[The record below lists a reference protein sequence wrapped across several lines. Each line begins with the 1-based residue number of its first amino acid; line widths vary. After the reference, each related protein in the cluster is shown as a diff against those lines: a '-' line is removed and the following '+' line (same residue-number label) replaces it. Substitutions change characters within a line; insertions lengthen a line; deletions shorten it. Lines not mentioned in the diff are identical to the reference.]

1 MTQTE
6 IIELVKGIHPVID
19 HEGVEIV
26 DYSSELYDVDV
37 RYTSWDCFC
46 TIEVYS
52 KADDIPLPIQS
63 KAMTEL
69 FDYVV
74 ELHTVYMRESME
86 INLTQDYL
94 DIYCR

>member
-6 IIELVKGIHPVID
+6 IIELVRDIHAEVD
-19 HEGVEIV
+19 HEGVDIV
-26 DYSSELYDVDV
+26 YSNGEYDLDV
-37 RYTSWDCFC
+37 RYTSWDCLF

-74 ELHTVYMRESME
+74 DLHTDYMRNSLE
-86 INLTQDYL
+86 IEETQDYL
-94 DIYCR
+94 DIYCK

>member
-1 MTQTE
+1 MTQAE
-6 IIELVKGIHPVID
+6 IIELIKGIHPVID

-26 DYSSELYDVDV
+26 DSDELYDVDI

-52 KADDIPLPIQS
+52 KADDMPLPIQS

>member
-6 IIELVKGIHPVID
+6 IIKAVKGIHPEVD
-19 HEGVEIV
+19 HEGVDIV
-26 DYSSELYDVDV
+26 YSDGEYDVDV
-37 RYTSWDCFC
+37 RFTSWDCLF
-46 TIEVYS
+46 TAEVYY

-74 ELHTVYMRESME
+74 DLHTDYMRNSLE
-86 INLTQDYL
+86 IEETQDYL

>member
-1 MTQTE
+1 MTQLE
-6 IIELVKGIHPVID
+6 IIDLVKGIHPEID
-19 HEGVEIV
+19 GEGVDIV
-26 DYSSELYDVDV
+26 YSDEEYDVDV

-74 ELHTVYMRESME
+74 ELHTVYMRDSLE
-86 INLTQDYL
+86 IQETQDYL
-94 DIYCR
+94 DYYER

>member
-1 MTQTE
+1 MTQAE
-6 IIELVKGIHPVID
+6 IIELIKGIHPVID

-26 DYSSELYDVDV
+26 DSDELYDVDI

>member
-6 IIELVKGIHPVID
+6 IIEAVKGIQPEVD
-19 HEGVEIV
+19 HEGVDIV
-26 DYSSELYDVDV
+26 YSDGEYDVDV
-37 RYTSWDCFC
+37 RFTSWDCLF
-46 TIEVYS
+46 TAEVYS

-74 ELHTVYMRESME
+74 DLHTDYMRNSLE
-86 INLTQDYL
+86 IEETQDYL
-94 DIYCR
+94 DIYCK

>member
-6 IIELVKGIHPVID
+6 IIEAVKGIHPEVD
-19 HEGVEIV
+19 HEGVDIV
-26 DYSSELYDVDV
+26 YSDGEYDVDV
-37 RYTSWDCFC
+37 RFTSWDCLF
-46 TIEVYS
+46 TAEVYS
-52 KADDIPLPIQS
+52 KTDDIPLPIQS

-74 ELHTVYMRESME
+74 DLHTDYMRNSLE
-86 INLTQDYL
+86 IEETQDYL

>member
-6 IIELVKGIHPVID
+6 IIELEKGIHPEID
-19 HEGVEIV
+19 HEGVDIV
-26 DYSSELYDVDV
+26 YSDGEYDVDV
-37 RYTSWDCFC
+37 RFTSWDCFC

>member
-6 IIELVKGIHPVID
+6 IIKAVKGIHPEVD
-19 HEGVEIV
+19 HEGVDIV
-26 DYSSELYDVDV
+26 YSDGEYDVDV
-37 RYTSWDCFC
+37 RFTSWDCLF
-46 TIEVYS
+46 TAEVYS

-74 ELHTVYMRESME
+74 DLHTDYMRNSLE
-86 INLTQDYL
+86 IEETQDYL

>member
-6 IIELVKGIHPVID
+6 IIEAVKGIHPEVD
-19 HEGVEIV
+19 HEGVDIV
-26 DYSSELYDVDV
+26 YSDGEYDVDV
-37 RYTSWDCFC
+37 RFTSWDCFC

>member
-6 IIELVKGIHPVID
+6 IIELIKGIHPVID

-26 DYSSELYDVDV
+26 DSDELYDVDI

-52 KADDIPLPIQS
+52 KEDDIPLPIQS

-94 DIYCR
+94 DYYER

>member
-1 MTQTE
+1 MTQAE
-6 IIELVKGIHPVID
+6 IIELVKGIHPEID
-19 HEGVEIV
+19 HEGVDIV
-26 DYSSELYDVDV
+26 YSDGEYDVDV
-37 RYTSWDCFC
+37 RFTSWDCFC

>member
-1 MTQTE
+1 MTQKE
-6 IIELVKGIHPVID
+6 IIELVKGIHPEID
-19 HEGVEIV
+19 HEGVDIV
-26 DYSSELYDVDV
+26 YSDGEYDVDV
-37 RYTSWDCFC
+37 RFTSWDCLF

-52 KADDIPLPIQS
+52 KADDMPLPIQS

-74 ELHTVYMRESME
+74 DLHTDYMRNSLE
-86 INLTQDYL
+86 IEETQNYL

>member
-1 MTQTE
+1 MTQAE
-6 IIELVKGIHPVID
+6 IIELIKGIHPVID

-26 DYSSELYDVDV
+26 DSDELYDVDI

-52 KADDIPLPIQS
+52 KEDDIPLPIQS

>member
-6 IIELVKGIHPVID
+6 IIELVKGIHPEVD
-19 HEGVEIV
+19 HEGVDIV
-26 DYSSELYDVDV
+26 YSDGEYDVDV
-37 RYTSWDCFC
+37 RFTSWDCLF
-46 TIEVYS
+46 TAEVYS

-74 ELHTVYMRESME
+74 DLHTDYMRNSLE
-86 INLTQDYL
+86 IEETQDYL
-94 DIYCR
+94 DIYCK

>member
-6 IIELVKGIHPVID
+6 IIELVKGIHPEID
-19 HEGVEIV
+19 HEGVDIV
-26 DYSSELYDVDV
+26 YSVGEYDVDV
-37 RYTSWDCFC
+37 RFTSWDCFC

>member
-1 MTQTE
+1 MTQKE

-19 HEGVEIV
+19 QEGVEIV
-26 DYSSELYDVDV
+26 DSDEIYDVDV

-52 KADDIPLPIQS
+52 KADDVPLPIQS

-74 ELHTVYMRESME
+74 DLHTDYMRNSLE
-86 INLTQDYL
+86 IEETQDYL
-94 DIYCR
+94 DIYCK